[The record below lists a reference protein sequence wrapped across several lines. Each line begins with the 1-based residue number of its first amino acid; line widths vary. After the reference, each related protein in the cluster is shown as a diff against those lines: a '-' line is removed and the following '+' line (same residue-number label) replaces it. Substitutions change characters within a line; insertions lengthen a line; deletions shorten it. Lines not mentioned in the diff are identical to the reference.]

1 MKITIDE
8 AVCKKHNLSFAEV
21 IGLLLVRSTDNA
33 YSFLS
38 ELEAQ
43 EKIVKVGEP
52 PQEDLLITNRWDDE
66 VSAIILES
74 DDTIPSVE
82 ELTKLA
88 ENLREIF
95 PKGMKVGSSAWR
107 GNVREIT
114 LRLQKF
120 YKLYGKQYS
129 PEDILNAAQ
138 KYVDSFPNDR
148 TKMRILKY
156 FILKHDK
163 DSGEDISDLATFL
176 ENDCVSEETDDWTVS
191 LR

>member
-21 IGLLLVRSTDNA
+21 IGLLLVRNTDNA

-43 EKIVKVGEP
+43 EKIVKMGTP

-163 DSGEDISDLATFL
+163 DNGEDISDLATFL
-176 ENDCVSEETDDWTVS
+176 ENDCVGEETDDWTVS